1 MLWDLI
7 LFCRYKDKTYWF
19 SQQKFNSWVVF
30 YIQSMYS
37 IHVQGVD
44 DWDVI
49 QIFDNLMESHAPFVH
64 QFWGFL
70 KFYKL
75 KISENSLT
83 FFFREAF
90 FCGNGKTTKLSPW
103 RCVEWVCANDNKFF
117 FFLTRVWKRG
127 RGGVNR
133 KNKRKI
139 FPKTWS
145 KLHFP

>member
-44 DWDVI
+44 DLDVI
-49 QIFDNLMESHAPFVH
+49 LNGVPCPLCTSVLRFFKILQIKN
-64 QFWGFL
+64 FWEFTH
-70 KFYKL
+70 
-75 KISENSLT
+75 I
-83 FFFREAF
+83 FFPLGV

-139 FPKTWS
+139 FPKTWL